1 MFIDTTSLLTFM
13 AATIALL
20 VVPGPAVLY
29 IVTRSIDQGRLAG
42 LVSVMGIQVGVLF
55 HILAAALGLSVILV
69 TSALAFSVV
78 KFLGA
83 AYLIYLG
90 VRTLM
95 KKESLLSR
103 EAPEPQPLQ
112 RIFRQGVIVNL
123 LNPKT
128 ALFFFAFLPQ
138 FVNASAGPA
147 ALQVVFLGIVF
158 VILAIISDSTYAM
171 LAGTL
176 GNRLRQS
183 RAFLRGQKYLSGTVY
198 IGLGLTTALTGR
210 NHS

>member
-20 VVPGPAVLY
+20 IVPGPAVLY

-95 KKESLLSR
+95 KKESPLSR
-103 EAPEPQPLQ
+103 EAPEPQPLKK
-112 RIFRQGVIVNL
+112 IFRQGVIVNL

-138 FVNASAGPA
+138 FVNAAAGPT
-147 ALQVVFLGIVF
+147 ALQIVFLGIVF

-198 IGLGLTTALTGR
+198 IGLGLTTALAGTDK
-210 NHS
+210 S

>member
-29 IVTRSIDQGRLAG
+29 IVARSIDQGRLAG

-69 TSALAFSVV
+69 TSALAFSLV

-95 KKESLLSR
+95 KKESPLSR
-103 EAPEPQPLQ
+103 EAPQPQPLKK
-112 RIFRQGVIVNL
+112 IFRQGIIVNV
-123 LNPKT
+123 LNPKS

-138 FVNASAGPA
+138 FVDASAGPA
-147 ALQVVFLGIVF
+147 ALQILFLGTVF
-158 VILAIISDSTYAM
+158 VILAMISDSTYAM

-183 RAFLRGQKYLSGTVY
+183 RVFLRGQKYLSGTVY
-198 IGLGLTTALTGR
+198 IGLGLTTALAGTDK
-210 NHS
+210 S

>member
-1 MFIDTTSLLTFM
+1 MLIDTTSLLTFM
-13 AATIALL
+13 TATIALL

-29 IVTRSIDQGRLAG
+29 IVARSIDQGRLAG

-69 TSALAFSVV
+69 TSALAFSIV

-90 VRTLM
+90 IRTLA
-95 KKESLLSR
+95 KKEPVLQPGT
-103 EAPEPQPLQ
+103 PEPQPLKK
-112 RIFRQGVIVNL
+112 IFRQGIIVNV
-123 LNPKT
+123 LNPKS

-138 FVNASAGPA
+138 FVDASAGPA
-147 ALQVVFLGIVF
+147 TLQILFLGAVF
-158 VILAIISDSTYAM
+158 VTLAIISDSTYAM

-183 RAFLRGQKYLSGTVY
+183 KAFLRGQKYLSGTVY
-198 IGLGLTTALTGR
+198 IGLGLTTALAGTD
-210 NHS
+210 NS